1 MRSRDE
7 RPDGSLPAFAWDD
20 LGFPAPSLSVPLQ
33 NSLCFF
39 RLPLPAPLIGFSCE
53 LLSQIGRDTGL
64 PCSVYIP
71 RWVRL
76 RLFAEDRLSTRED
89 TGSLSTD
96 PFTFWFKPVSTFGLS
111 ELTTFISDSPLLAIP
126 SNLSPSTALVL
137 AVTIPP
143 HGFIALI

>member
-7 RPDGSLPAFAWDD
+7 RPDGSLLAFARGDV
-20 LGFPAPSLSVPLQ
+20 GFPAPSLSVPLQ

-39 RLPLPAPLIGFSCE
+39 RLPLPAPL
-53 LLSQIGRDTGL
+53 
-64 PCSVYIP
+64 SVSLASYFP
-71 RWVRL
+71 RLGEIRVYHV
-76 RLFAEDRLSTRED
+76 
-89 TGSLSTD
+89 
-96 PFTFWFKPVSTFGLS
+96 PFTYPDGLGFAYSPRIACPRERTLEASLPIPSPFWFKPVSTFGLS